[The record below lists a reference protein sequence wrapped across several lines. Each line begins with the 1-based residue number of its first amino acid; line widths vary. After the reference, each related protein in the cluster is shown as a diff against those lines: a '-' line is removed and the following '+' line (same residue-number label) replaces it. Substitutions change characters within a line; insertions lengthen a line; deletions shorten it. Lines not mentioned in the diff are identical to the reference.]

1 MARKKIKIKV
11 RRVLFGIRFKFSII
25 IILAVV
31 FVSVLIGFALI
42 NQHEERTRDSLQ
54 RQGITILNGI
64 ADQAQLFLHHKHV
77 LYAPLQAPPMPVQ
90 ANSLRKEQDEAQ
102 KKMSAYFASVFGKE
116 VANAKTKKNDRL
128 LDIAFII
135 DINWLGPD
143 VDWKRSDQSK
153 YFYFDQITGVPFTQ
167 KGGINDPLLEP
178 TIFNH
183 YMSTVDIQPYIGF
196 ARISD
201 VQDQYKY
208 LFEGK
213 PDYIIVGIPLF
224 NEKTD
229 LYDRYTQFK
238 QGSIAKNALQ
248 DQIRGS
254 GKSSTDPFARITITQ
269 NSLDQYLRL
278 QSELPGEFL
287 GRILKNG
294 LYIDYNVELKD
305 EKQITILSNF
315 LLVRSSIARLK
326 LTQVKE
332 LSNALSA
339 LLRERIINDH
349 ITSANIQNA
358 WLAANKK
365 LGLPVQPKITGIKF
379 HQDCYNHLVRFKIPV
394 SSSKTI
400 EELASISF
408 KKDLAGI
415 LGLFF
420 LRQQYFPEMVQ
431 NRNNIINLMISILL
445 RAIFLALLFPTFII
459 RSIKRLADGAL
470 AIGKG
475 DFDRRIDIQGTDEIG
490 RLADIFNIMTA
501 NLKKAQEMKIEKM
514 RMERELVTAQQIQAA
529 LLPETLPTRKG
540 MEFAAY
546 YAAQTESGG
555 DYYDFIDLGEG
566 RLGVTIAD
574 VSGHGVGSGLV
585 MAMTRTLLHTYSQKI
600 LNTKKIFEIINEYLK
615 ENTASNYFV
624 TMFYGILDTGTMKL
638 TYSSAGH
645 CQPIIIREGKI
656 KQLPAGGIALGATS
670 NDMFSKLTDIKEI
683 QLQKGD
689 YFIQYT
695 DGIDEAMNSE
705 NQEFGLDRF
714 LKSLIDNSTK
724 SPDDLIKAVV
734 RDINLFTQNIPQH
747 DDITMIVFKIR

>member
-1 MARKKIKIKV
+1 MSKKKLKIRK
-11 RRVLFGIRFKFSII
+11 VLFGIRYKFSII

-42 NQHEERTRDSLQ
+42 NQHEEKTRDSLL
-54 RQGITILNGI
+54 RQGTTILNGI

-77 LYAPLQAPPMPVQ
+77 LSAPFQTPISPAL
-90 ANSLRKEQDEAQ
+90 ANSIRKEQADAI
-102 KKMSAYFASVFGKE
+102 KKMSEYFASVVGKDIDK
-116 VANAKTKKNDRL
+116 ANKRDRL

-135 DINWLGPD
+135 DINWHGPG

-153 YFYFDQITGVPFTQ
+153 YFYFNRITGTPFIQ

-178 TIFNH
+178 TVFSH
-183 YMSTVDIQPYIGF
+183 YMSMVDIQPYIGF
-196 ARISD
+196 ANIAD
-201 VQDQYKY
+201 VQEQFKY

-213 PDYIIVGIPLF
+213 PDYIIIGIPLF

-229 LYDRYTQFK
+229 LYERYTQFK

-248 DQIRGS
+248 DQLHGS
-254 GKSSTDPFARITITQ
+254 DKPSNDPFERITITQ
-269 NSLDQYLRL
+269 NSLQQYLRIK
-278 QSELPGEFL
+278 SELPREFL

-294 LYIDYNVELKD
+294 LNIDYSAELKN
-305 EKQITILSNF
+305 EKHIGILINY
-315 LLVRSSIARLK
+315 LLSRSSIARLK
-326 LTQVKE
+326 PSQIQELTNTFK
-332 LSNALSA
+332 LFIH
-339 LLRERIINDH
+339 ERIINDR
-349 ITSANIQNA
+349 ISSENIQNA
-358 WLAANKK
+358 WITANKK
-365 LGLPVQPKITGIKF
+365 LGLAVQPKISSIKF
-379 HQDCYNHLVRFKIPV
+379 HQDCYFYLVRYNIPIQ
-394 SSSKTI
+394 SNKTI
-400 EELASISF
+400 DELAAISF

-415 LGLFF
+415 LGMFF
-420 LRQQYFPEMVQ
+420 FRQQYFPEMVQ
-431 NRNNIINLMISILL
+431 NRNNIINLMVSILL

-459 RSIKRLADGAL
+459 RSIRRLADGAF

-475 DFDRRIDIQGTDEIG
+475 DFEKKIEIRGTDEIG

-529 LLPETLPTRKG
+529 LLPETLPQLKG

-546 YAAQTESGG
+546 YSAQTESGG

-566 RLGVTIAD
+566 RLGITIAD

-615 ENTASNYFV
+615 ANTASNYFV
-624 TMFYGILDTGTMKL
+624 TMFYGILNTDTLKL
-638 TYSSAGH
+638 IYSSAGH
-645 CQPIIIREGKI
+645 CQPIIIRDEKI
-656 KQLPAGGIALGATS
+656 RQLPAGGIALGATL

-683 QLQKGD
+683 QLQRGD
-689 YFIQYT
+689 YFVQYT
-695 DGIDEAMNSE
+695 DGIDEAMNAE

-714 LKSLIDNSTK
+714 MKSLTNNCNK
-724 SPDDLIKAVV
+724 SPEDLIKAVV
-734 RDINLFTQNIPQH
+734 KDINFFTQNIPQH

>member
-1 MARKKIKIKV
+1 MTRKKLKI

-54 RQGITILNGI
+54 RQGTTILNGI
-64 ADQAQLFLHHKHV
+64 ADQAQVFLHHKHL
-77 LYAPLQAPPMPVQ
+77 LYAPLQAPLSPYL
-90 ANSLRKEQDEAQ
+90 ANVMRKEQDDAM

-116 VANAKTKKNDRL
+116 VAKTNPQDRL

-135 DINWLGPD
+135 DINWQGPD

-153 YFYFDQITGVPFTQ
+153 YFYFNQKTGLPFIQ

-178 TIFNH
+178 TVFSH
-183 YMSTVDIQPYIGF
+183 YMSAVDTQPYIGF
-196 ARISD
+196 AGIND
-201 VQDQYKY
+201 VQEQYKY

-213 PDYIIVGIPLF
+213 PNYIVVGVPLF

-229 LYDRYTQFK
+229 LYERYMQFK
-238 QGSIAKNALQ
+238 RGSIAKNALQ
-248 DQIRGS
+248 DQLRAS
-254 GKSSTDPFARITITQ
+254 GKTVNDPFERITITQ
-269 NSLDQYLRL
+269 QSLNQYLRIK
-278 QSELPGEFL
+278 SELPKEFL
-287 GRILKNG
+287 GRIIKNG
-294 LYIDYNVELKD
+294 LNIDYNVELKD
-305 EKQITILSNF
+305 EKQVANLINF
-315 LLVRSSIARLK
+315 LLGRSFIARMK
-326 LTQVKE
+326 LTQIKDF
-332 LSNALSA
+332 SNTLNA

-349 ITSANIQNA
+349 ISSANIQNA

-365 LGLPVQPKITGIKF
+365 FGLPVLSKTAGIKF
-379 HQDCYNHLVRFKIPV
+379 HQDCFFYLIRSNIPV
-394 SSSKTI
+394 ESTKTI
-400 EELASISF
+400 DELASISF

-420 LRQQYFPEMVQ
+420 FRQQYFPEMVQ
-431 NRNNIINLMISILL
+431 NRNNLINLMISILL

-470 AIGKG
+470 SIGKG
-475 DFDRRIDIQGTDEIG
+475 DFDKRIDIRGTDEIG

-514 RMERELVTAQQIQAA
+514 RMERELITAQQIQAA
-529 LLPETLPTRKG
+529 LLPETLPRLKG

-555 DYYDFIDLGEG
+555 DYYDFIDLSKGQ
-566 RLGVTIAD
+566 LGITIAD

-585 MAMTRTLLHTYSQKI
+585 MAMTRTLLHTYSREI
-600 LNTKKIFEIINEYLK
+600 TNTKKIFEIINAYLK

-624 TMFYGILDTGTMKL
+624 TMFYGILNTDTLKL

-656 KQLPAGGIALGATS
+656 RQLPAGGIALGATS
-670 NDMFSKLTDIKEI
+670 NEMFSKLTDIKEI

-689 YFIQYT
+689 FFVQYT
-695 DGIDEAMNSE
+695 DGIDEAMNAD
-705 NQEFGLDRF
+705 NQEYGLDRF
-714 LKSLIDNSTK
+714 MKSLIDNCTK